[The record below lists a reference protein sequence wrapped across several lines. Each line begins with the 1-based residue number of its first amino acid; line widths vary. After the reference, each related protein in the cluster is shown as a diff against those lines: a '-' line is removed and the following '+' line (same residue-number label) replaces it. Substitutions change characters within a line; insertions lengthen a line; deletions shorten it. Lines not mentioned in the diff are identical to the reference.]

1 MILSHV
7 YIQKRFSII
16 FIGSQYRIA
25 NHSRGKGMT
34 TGSIYNYITSKL
46 KEGSIHMT
54 LLDPATTSA
63 GEIGAIG
70 AMAQEAGT
78 SAIMVGGSTHLSAER
93 VDEAVLALRKE
104 TSLPIILF
112 PPSASTLSKYAD
124 ALYFMSMLNS
134 TNIQFIV
141 GEQLKGAPLINKL
154 GLEPI
159 PMGYILVEPGM
170 TVAKIGQAD
179 LIKRDQPER
188 AVNYSLMA
196 QYLGMRIVYLE
207 AGSGAPEP
215 IPTSMVK
222 AVKEKLSI
230 PLIVGGGIRT
240 PEQAGEIV
248 KAGADI
254 IVTGTLVEETDDVV
268 NALEPLIRKIGL

>member
-1 MILSHV
+1 
-7 YIQKRFSII
+7 
-16 FIGSQYRIA
+16 
-25 NHSRGKGMT
+25 MT
-34 TGSIYNYITSKL
+34 TGSIYAYISSKL
-46 KEGSIHMT
+46 KDERIHMT
-54 LLDPATTSA
+54 LLDPGKMGAE
-63 GEIGAIG
+63 EIGIIG
-70 AMAQEAGT
+70 AKAQEAGT
-78 SAIMVGGSTHLSAER
+78 SAIMVGGSTHLSTER

-112 PPSASTLSKYAD
+112 PPSASTLSRYAD

-134 TNIQFIV
+134 TNIRFIV

-170 TVAKIGQAD
+170 TVARIGQAD
-179 LIKRDQPER
+179 LIRRDQPER
-188 AVNYSLMA
+188 AVDYSLMA

-215 IPTSMVK
+215 IPVEMVS

-240 PEQAGEIV
+240 PDQAARIAD
-248 KAGADI
+248 AGADI

-268 NALEPLIRKIGL
+268 NALRPLIEGISRDG